1 MQILKSKRHELQYII
16 SDLEAIVLQKRLDK
30 ILKRDKFCE
39 NGPYTITSLY
49 FDDVMN
55 TAIKEKINGERVR
68 HKFRIRY
75 YNNDT
80 SFLKLERKS
89 KTDKCK
95 VIIHMLQI

>member
-1 MQILKSKRHELQYII
+1 
-16 SDLEAIVLQKRLDK
+16 
-30 ILKRDKFCE
+30 
-39 NGPYTITSLY
+39 
-49 FDDVMN
+49 MN